1 VIATGIADD
10 VRDLYQDTIL
20 RHART
25 PLHRGALTPFDA
37 EAAGDNPMCG
47 DRCTVRV
54 RFGVSGA
61 LARVAFE
68 GRGCAISMASA
79 DLMAEVVQGLDEA
92 AARALAADF
101 RVLAKTG
108 DVARNDSAIAALRPL
123 SGVAEYPSRVKC
135 ATLPWAALIA
145 ALDGAKEASSE

>member
-1 VIATGIADD
+1 

-25 PLHRGALTPFDA
+25 PLHREALSPFDA

-54 RFGVSGA
+54 RFGDAGG

-79 DLMAEVVQGLDEA
+79 DLMAEVVEGLDTA

-108 DVARNDSAIAALRPL
+108 DVDRHDAAIAALRPL

>member
-1 VIATGIADD
+1 MISED
-10 VRDLYQDTIL
+10 VRDLYHDVIL
-20 RHART
+20 SHARN
-25 PLHRGALTPFDA
+25 PLHRVALEPFDA
-37 EAAGDNPMCG
+37 EAAGDNPLCG

-54 RFGVSGA
+54 RFGDMGGI
-61 LARVAFE
+61 ARAAFE

-79 DLMAEVVQGLDEA
+79 DLMAEAVQGRGADEVRRLA
-92 AARALAADF
+92 AAFA
-101 RVLAKTG
+101 VLAKTG
-108 DVARNDSAIAALRPL
+108 ASDSEDTAMAALRPL

>member
-1 VIATGIADD
+1 
-10 VRDLYQDTIL
+10 
-20 RHART
+20 
-25 PLHRGALTPFDA
+25 
-37 EAAGDNPMCG
+37 
-47 DRCTVRV
+47 
-54 RFGVSGA
+54 
-61 LARVAFE
+61 
-68 GRGCAISMASA
+68 MASA

-92 AARALAADF
+92 AARGLAADF